1 MSSAT
6 GWRRSIATSSNRS
19 IAFYREDP
27 TVREI
32 PGAHTVFDTPHTSG
46 HPGRPQHRIQSG
58 HHRRDPRTT
67 GLVGRHRRTISSDEV
82 ARGRPFPDMIRELMR
97 RMGIEDPQRVVKVG
111 DTPADLEEGRNAGC
125 GMVVGVTRG
134 THSRAELESYPHTD
148 LIDTVADLP
157 APPRARMRPARIR
170 HRVHRVRRT
179 RCGPFIR
186 VDRDQSG
193 VPHWIAAHPGLV
205 GSSGNQTMR
214 SRITEGSAVE
224 GPWVY
229 YAPLRLSKLP

>member
-1 MSSAT
+1 MAGFQLVVLDLAGTTVNDEDSVNRCLRDAMAAGGSKVTPAEVNAVM
-6 GWRRSIATSSNRS
+6 GLPKPKAIALLLERQGRLDGFGHQVEVIHRDFVDRS

-32 PGAHTVFDTPHTSG
+32 PGASHVFELLTRAGIQVALNTGFNRAITDVILERLNWTS
-46 HPGRPQHRIQSG
+46 HAS
-58 HHRRDPRTT
+58 
-67 GLVGRHRRTISSDEV
+67 ISSDEV
-82 ARGRPFPDMIRELMR
+82 AQGRPFPDMIRELMR

-157 APPRARMRPARIR
+157 ALL
-170 HRVHRVRRT
+170 
-179 RCGPFIR
+179 
-186 VDRDQSG
+186 
-193 VPHWIAAHPGLV
+193 GL
-205 GSSGNQTMR
+205 G
-214 SRITEGSAVE
+214 
-224 GPWVY
+224 
-229 YAPLRLSKLP
+229 